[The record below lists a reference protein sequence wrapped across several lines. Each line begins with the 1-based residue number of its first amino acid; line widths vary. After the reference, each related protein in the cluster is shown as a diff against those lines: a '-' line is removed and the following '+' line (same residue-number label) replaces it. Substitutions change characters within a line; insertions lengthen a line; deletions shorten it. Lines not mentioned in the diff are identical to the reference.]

1 MDVSGPQTRFIGV
14 DALFQYAG
22 SSVQLFSGFVFYTI
36 AVRLFDTTDMGAIAI
51 FLAIVGLFNIIFSF
65 GLSTASQHF
74 TSYNLGK
81 GDYPSVKKTI
91 YRIIKYGFTLS
102 LLGLITL
109 EILAEGISIVFLH
122 SAKFTVLV
130 RILGVVLFGNILFGI
145 LNGTILGIQQFRI
158 SAIISIFIWITYYLV
173 RLNFPVV

>member
-1 MDVSGPQTRFIGV
+1 MDASGSQLRFIGV

-36 AVRLFDTTDMGAIAI
+36 AVRLFNTADMGAIAI
-51 FLAIVGLFNIIFSF
+51 FIAIVGLFNIVFSF

-91 YRIIKYGFTLS
+91 YRIIKYGFALS
-102 LLGLITL
+102 LLGLLTL
-109 EILAEGISIVFLH
+109 EILAGEISVEFLH
-122 SAKFTVLV
+122 SARFTMLV
-130 RILGVVLFGNILFGI
+130 RVLGVVLFGNVLFGI
-145 LNGTILGIQQFRI
+145 LIKTSLSQER
-158 SAIISIFIWITYYLV
+158 V
-173 RLNFPVV
+173 